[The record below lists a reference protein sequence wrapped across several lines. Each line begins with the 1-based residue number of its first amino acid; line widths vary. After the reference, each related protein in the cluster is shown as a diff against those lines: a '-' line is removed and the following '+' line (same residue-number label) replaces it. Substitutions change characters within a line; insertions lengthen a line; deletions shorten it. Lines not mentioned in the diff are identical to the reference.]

1 MGEKFLRSIG
11 IGEGEHEVWEK
22 KSKEL
27 EAAISDDWKR
37 KAIDDAKKR
46 AAAQG
51 VDYPTFA
58 NLVIK
63 CNMYLSFYNII

>member
-1 MGEKFLRSIG
+1 MGEKFCRSIFSD
-11 IGEGEHEVWEK
+11 EGRKVWGK

-27 EAAISDDWKR
+27 EAAIYDDWKR
-37 KAIDDAKKR
+37 KAIDNAKKR

-63 CNMYLSFYNII
+63 CNI

>member
-1 MGEKFLRSIG
+1 MGEKLLRSIG
-11 IGEGEHEVWEK
+11 IGEEEHGVWEK
-22 KSKEL
+22 RSKEL
-27 EAAISDDWKR
+27 EAAIFDDWKR

-63 CNMYLSFYNII
+63 CINC